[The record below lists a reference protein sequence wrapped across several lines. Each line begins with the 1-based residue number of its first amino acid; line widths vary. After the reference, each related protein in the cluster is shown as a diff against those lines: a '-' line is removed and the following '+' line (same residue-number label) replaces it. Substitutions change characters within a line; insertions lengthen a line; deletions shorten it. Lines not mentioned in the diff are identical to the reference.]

1 MGFAPGSASLHNA
14 LQTKRPYIC
23 KNACAVYALSICKS
37 SVCKC
42 ADTRLPPTATAI
54 HFLAASRQTVCLR
67 LIRSLFRLL
76 WSPPTLSTPKARPPV
91 SCVGWLL
98 KAWTSGKL
106 LYSSPL
112 VKDIRKHIPLDKEV
126 MLGLDRLP
134 AQSTAYFLKTCAEL
148 NIIPVYTPPDCTD
161 VVAPID
167 HHLGAQLK
175 RLMQGCYKEAVENF
189 RSAST
194 SQFQRRVM
202 MAGRL
207 SGAWKSMTL
216 CKNTKS

>member
-1 MGFAPGSASLHNA
+1 MIFRGGGIRISEWERNE
-14 LQTKRPYIC
+14 
-23 KNACAVYALSICKS
+23 
-37 SVCKC
+37 
-42 ADTRLPPTATAI
+42 
-54 HFLAASRQTVCLR
+54 LAKFDN
-67 LIRSLFRLL
+67 IRYFFQ
-76 WSPPTLSTPKARPPV
+76 PKAWADGV
-91 SCVGWLL
+91 FCVWWL
-98 KAWTSGKL
+98 KKFS
-106 LYSSPL
+106 
-112 VKDIRKHIPLDKEV
+112 KDIRKHIPLDKEV

-134 AQSTAYFLKTCAEL
+134 AQTTAYFLKTCAEL

-161 VVAPID
+161 AVAPID

-194 SQFQRRVM
+194 SQSQRRVM